1 MYAVL
6 MTGGKQ
12 YRVEAGSTLVVEK
25 VGGEPGSSVT
35 FDRILL
41 VGDGDAVT
49 VGNPTIAGA
58 SVSATVLGE
67 ALGPKIVVF
76 KFKQKVKYRR
86 RTGHRQHMT
95 RLHIDSISADG
106 KTVKAEAPE
115 PKPKAPAPE
124 ATQTRARRSAASAEA
139 KPSRRRAAKAE
150 SERPVVPE
158 TPPSRSTPRRR
169 ARRPRRMQRPPR
181 RHHRS
186 RRQASPPHAGRPSR
200 RRTRPSRPRRTNSD
214 GTQEGRLI
222 QQERTRQRR
231 ATARRQAR
239 RRAAG

>member
-35 FDRILL
+35 FERILL

-49 VGNPTIAGA
+49 VGSPTVAGA

-86 RTGHRQHMT
+86 RTGHRQHLT
-95 RLHIDSISADG
+95 RLRIDSISADG
-106 KTVKAEAPE
+106 KTVKAQPPE
-115 PKPKAPAPE
+115 PAAPKAAATPARTPRRAVKAQAAKPTRRQAATEAVAPAEPE
-124 ATQTRARRSAASAEA
+124 P
-139 KPSRRRAAKAE
+139 KPSRRRVAPKASASTEQASAAPK
-150 SERPVVPE
+150 
-158 TPPSRSTPRRR
+158 R
-169 ARRPRRMQRPPR
+169 ARRTKASSEAETTEEASSAQETKPKPRT
-181 RHHRS
+181 
-186 RRQASPPHAGRPSR
+186 
-200 RRTRPSRPRRTNSD
+200 RRTTKPDTESAK
-214 GTQEGRLI
+214 E
-222 QQERTRQRR
+222 E
-231 ATARRQAR
+231 
-239 RRAAG
+239 

>member
-158 TPPSRSTPRRR
+158 TPPSRSTPKRTASKATAKAPESPARPTR
-169 ARRPRRMQRPPR
+169 ARR
-181 RHHRS
+181 S
-186 RRQASPPHAGRPSR
+186 TAAAKTAETKGEATAKDAKASKAAPSVSK
-200 RRTRPSRPRRTNSD
+200 TSKP
-214 GTQEGRLI
+214 
-222 QQERTRQRR
+222 
-231 ATARRQAR
+231 TARRTTKPKADAPESAQED
-239 RRAAG
+239 

>member
-35 FDRILL
+35 FERILL

-49 VGNPTIAGA
+49 VGSPTVAGA

-86 RTGHRQHMT
+86 RTGHRQHLT
-95 RLHIDSISADG
+95 RLRIDSISSDG
-106 KTVKAEAPE
+106 KTVKAKPSE
-115 PKPKAPAPE
+115 PAAPKAAATPARTP
-124 ATQTRARRSAASAEA
+124 RRSVKAQAAKPTRGRSGTETAAAASAEPEP
-139 KPSRRRAAKAE
+139 KPSRRRAAPEAPE
-150 SERPVVPE
+150 STEQASAAPE
-158 TPPSRSTPRRR
+158 R
-169 ARRPRRMQRPPR
+169 ARRTKASSETEATEASKKASSAQETKPKPRT
-181 RHHRS
+181 
-186 RRQASPPHAGRPSR
+186 
-200 RRTRPSRPRRTNSD
+200 RRTTKPNTESAK
-214 GTQEGRLI
+214 E
-222 QQERTRQRR
+222 E
-231 ATARRQAR
+231 
-239 RRAAG
+239 

>member
-49 VGNPTIAGA
+49 VGSPTVAGA

-76 KFKQKVKYRR
+76 KFKQKVN
-86 RTGHRQHMT
+86 
-95 RLHIDSISADG
+95 G
-106 KTVKAEAPE
+106 KTVKAQPPE
-115 PKPKAPAPE
+115 PATPKAAATTLRTPRRAGKAQAAKPTRGQAATETAAPAEPE
-124 ATQTRARRSAASAEA
+124 P
-139 KPSRRRAAKAE
+139 KPSRRRAAPEAPESAE
-150 SERPVVPE
+150 Q
-158 TPPSRSTPRRR
+158 PSSAPKR
-169 ARRPRRMQRPPR
+169 ARRTKASSEKEATEAAEKASSAQETKPKPRT
-181 RHHRS
+181 
-186 RRQASPPHAGRPSR
+186 
-200 RRTRPSRPRRTNSD
+200 RRTTKPNTESAK
-214 GTQEGRLI
+214 E
-222 QQERTRQRR
+222 E
-231 ATARRQAR
+231 
-239 RRAAG
+239 

>member
-41 VGDGDAVT
+41 VGDGEDVT
-49 VGNPTIAGA
+49 VGSPTVPGA

-86 RTGHRQHMT
+86 RTGHRQHLT
-95 RLHIDSISADG
+95 RLRIDSISADG
-106 KTVKAEAPE
+106 KTVKAEV
-115 PKPKAPAPE
+115 PE
-124 ATQTRARRSAASAEA
+124 AAPKRKARAKAAVEE
-139 KPSRRRAAKAE
+139 KPARRRAAKPEARAADAATSEEPKASRTRGGSATKAAE
-150 SERPVVPE
+150 TAEKSARPA
-158 TPPSRSTPRRR
+158 RSRR
-169 ARRPRRMQRPPR
+169 ARASAGAAAKADEKPSSAPGPKPR
-181 RHHRS
+181 
-186 RRQASPPHAGRPSR
+186 A
-200 RRTRPSRPRRTNSD
+200 RRTTKPKSESA
-214 GTQEGRLI
+214 EK
-222 QQERTRQRR
+222 E
-231 ATARRQAR
+231 
-239 RRAAG
+239 

>member
-49 VGNPTIAGA
+49 VGSPMVAGA

-86 RTGHRQHMT
+86 RTGHRQHLT
-95 RLHIDSISADG
+95 RLRIDSISADG
-106 KTVKAEAPE
+106 KTVRAEPPEPPAARKAAAPGKARRRAAKVEATKPTRKRAATKAEAPATAAAE
-115 PKPKAPAPE
+115 SAP
-124 ATQTRARRSAASAEA
+124 
-139 KPSRRRAAKAE
+139 KPSRRRAAPGAPQSADQPAAAPK
-150 SERPVVPE
+150 
-158 TPPSRSTPRRR
+158 R
-169 ARRPRRMQRPPR
+169 ARRTK
-181 RHHRS
+181 
-186 RRQASPPHAGRPSR
+186 ASSETETGE
-200 RRTRPSRPRRTNSD
+200 TT
-214 GTQEGRLI
+214 GTAEKASAV
-222 QQERTRQRR
+222 EET
-231 ATARRQAR
+231 TPKPAR
-239 RRAAG
+239 RRATKPKTESAKEE